1 MRELASSVIS
11 YTLANV
17 LYTGQQVAK
26 FSGVSES
33 LVKPKN
39 PPAPGSTGEDPKTIS
54 AYLYRK
60 TKETAEKFGDPAA
73 AAFMAG
79 DEYQSKA
86 LNFVFDLLS
95 STSGLSPTY
104 WSKIAGRI
112 ASQGKMAVD
121 ALGDQTLFAKQ
132 AKNTSEIF

>member
-54 AYLYRK
+54 AYLYKK

-73 AAFMAG
+73 VAFIAVLDKDRPNAFFKHLHARRIERDRRGGPQPKTHHKPTKRNRKGPG
-79 DEYQSKA
+79 D
-86 LNFVFDLLS
+86 
-95 STSGLSPTY
+95 
-104 WSKIAGRI
+104 
-112 ASQGKMAVD
+112 
-121 ALGDQTLFAKQ
+121 
-132 AKNTSEIF
+132 